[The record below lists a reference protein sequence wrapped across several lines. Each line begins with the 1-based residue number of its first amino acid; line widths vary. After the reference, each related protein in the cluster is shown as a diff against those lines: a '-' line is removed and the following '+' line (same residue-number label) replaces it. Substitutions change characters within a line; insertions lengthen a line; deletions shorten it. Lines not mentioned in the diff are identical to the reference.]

1 MILVEDIKIREVPGN
16 RTEIFHYDDASEI
29 APLIADGQIP
39 KDRQASGHVESVY
52 GQEFVDPHT
61 NRRVMIGLPNK
72 IGEALR
78 LPLGAFSGMSSHI
91 CRLMRTESIL
101 RGQVSG
107 LQDKLDQGY
116 QEFEAFI
123 GMGFWKRLRFLF
135 TGRGMYRCPE
145 AGDK

>member
-1 MILVEDIKIREVPGN
+1 MILVEDVKIREVPGN

-78 LPLGAFSGMSSHI
+78 LPLGAFDGMSEHI
-91 CRLMRTESIL
+91 TKLHQENNQLSRENVRLERRT
-101 RGQVSG
+101 RGSYRE
-107 LQDKLDQGY
+107 L
-116 QEFEAFI
+116 EAFI
-123 GMGFWKRLRFLF
+123 NMGFWKRLRFLF
-135 TGRGMYRCPE
+135 TGRGMYGCPE
-145 AGDK
+145 AGDE